1 MSVVYWGASVSGKI
15 HVEMLYRYNY
25 KSYAKM
31 SGGKIEYKKSRKNG
45 EGSIYDVER
54 YSTDGV
60 KKLQTTVQNHEEYFS
75 DWMKLGQ
82 WGVGQD
88 FLYSVNENKELL
100 FNSPCTTRLYR
111 SQMIKYFPHWSQADV
126 YTHCV
131 SLIGLDPSTKRFSLI
146 KSVDDVKIYD
156 DIIIDDLRQRKS
168 IVPYKSNMRD
178 HMLYYMLWVAHNHR
192 TEPDIIS
199 VTWMIKYHRLIEQ
212 TLEKYGFDIT
222 YFDIDT
228 DDYAKTFG
236 VDKNISRSYTKTRI
250 RDDAPIDKL
259 YDMIDRY
266 IEENNIRDI
275 RLQNSQ
281 YDNILFQ

>member
-31 SGGKIEYKKSRKNG
+31 SCGQIEYKKSRKNG
-45 EGSIYDVER
+45 EGSIYDIEK

-60 KKLQTTVQNHEEYFS
+60 KKVQKIVQNHEEYFS
-75 DWMKLGQ
+75 GWMKLDQ
-82 WGVGQD
+82 WGIGKD

-100 FNSPCTTRLYR
+100 FNSPTTTRLYR

-126 YTHCV
+126 YTHCQ
-131 SLIGLDPSTKRFSLI
+131 SLIGLDSTTKSFSLI

-156 DIIIDDLRQRKS
+156 DIIIDDLRQRKN

-178 HMLYYMLWVAHNHR
+178 HMLYYMLWVAHSKKI
-192 TEPDIIS
+192 EPNMKC

-266 IEENNIRDI
+266 IEENNVRDI

>member
-1 MSVVYWGASVSGKI
+1 MSVVYWGASVSGKL

-25 KSYAKM
+25 KSISMIKTGFIQY
-31 SGGKIEYKKSRKNG
+31 GKSQKNG

-60 KKLQTTVQNHEEYFS
+60 DKRKLIVQNHEEYFS
-75 DWMKLGQ
+75 DWMKLG
-82 WGVGQD
+82 WGIGKD
-88 FLYSVNENKELL
+88 FLYSVDENKELI
-100 FNSPCTTRLYR
+100 FPYSRTKPIYR

-126 YTHCV
+126 YINC
-131 SLIGLDPSTKRFSLI
+131 LDLLGLNPNAKRFSLI
-146 KSVDDVKIYD
+146 KSVDDVNIYD
-156 DIIIDDLRQRKS
+156 DIIIDDLRQRKN
-168 IVPYKSNMRD
+168 IVPYKSNMRE
-178 HMLYYMLWVAHNHR
+178 HMLYYMLWIAHIKR
-192 TEPDIIS
+192 IEPDVIS
-199 VTWMIKYHRLIEQ
+199 VRWMIKYHRLIEQ
-212 TLEKYGFDIT
+212 ILEKYGFDIT

-236 VDKNISRSYTKTRI
+236 VDKNISRSCTKTRI